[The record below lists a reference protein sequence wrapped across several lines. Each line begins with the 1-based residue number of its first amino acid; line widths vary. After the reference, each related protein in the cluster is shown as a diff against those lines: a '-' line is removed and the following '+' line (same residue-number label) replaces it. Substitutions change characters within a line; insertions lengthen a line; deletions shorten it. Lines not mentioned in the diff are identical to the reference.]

1 MREAEGGSGTTKVD
15 TVTLNRASNNL
26 VELRGSTDSV
36 DNAADSDTLAA
47 STGLNR
53 HGGGSMGDGGWVT
66 AGGLVTMDV
75 RWGDQVIN
83 LKTML
88 QSISEKLH
96 ETRGNYTD
104 REQQEQGE
112 YYRQTVSD
120 FG

>member
-1 MREAEGGSGTTKVD
+1 MREAAGGSGTTKVD
-15 TVTLNRASNNL
+15 TATLNQASNNL

-36 DNAADSDTLAA
+36 DNTADDDTLAA
-47 STGLNR
+47 SSGLNK
-53 HGGGSMGDGGWVT
+53 HGGGSMGDGGWVS

-83 LKTML
+83 LKTLL
-88 QSISEKLH
+88 QTISEKLH

-104 REQQEQGE
+104 REQQEKSE
-112 YYRQTVSD
+112 YYHHAVSD